1 MEGRAISF
9 AAYWLDCRRL
19 APIPGLRRP
28 IGQPP
33 RTAAKTMS
41 DPAIHHNQPHG
52 LRQLFSWRNGVAWGM
67 LAFTL
72 LVQLVVWQSLRTN
85 EDRAARQQFQM
96 LGEKVTEAIRKR
108 LRDHEQ
114 ILLGGAG
121 LFDAVEN
128 VSREQWRTYVER
140 LLLPDRYPGI
150 QGVGFSQAIP
160 QAERDAHVARMRA
173 QGYPDYDIHPPGQ
186 RELYTSIVY
195 LEPFLRRNL
204 AAFGYDMY
212 SEPTRRRAMQRAAQ
226 LGETSITGKV
236 TLLQETHGKVQAG
249 VLLYVPVYRPSA
261 PLTTPEQRMQALRGF
276 VYSPYRV
283 EDLMRGILRAA
294 DLPLALHIYASPG
307 EEPEQLLYASSEAPE
322 PGSARFRQLQQLE
335 LYGQTWTLRMDSR
348 PEFDERFHSNEALVF
363 GLGLGLSL
371 LVFFLTS
378 SLALRHSRAQ
388 ALANEMTRHIRQSKH
403 DLRLSEERL
412 SLALKGSNDGLW
424 DLDLEAGSMFASP
437 RAWEML
443 GYRPNE
449 LTCDLKLWERLT
461 VAEDLAQQKARLAQ
475 TMLSNVDHFTTELR
489 LQHKH
494 GHVVPVLLRGHIQRD
509 PQGMAQRISGTL
521 MDLTER
527 KRVEQMKNDFVS
539 TVSHEL
545 RTPLTSISGALG
557 LIVGGALGSAP
568 PTMQQMLEIA
578 YRNSLRLGHLINDLL
593 DMEKIAAGKMSFELR
608 EHSLGDLLEESLA
621 SNQALCEQH
630 GVRCTLEHPTDVLVW
645 VDGLRLQQVLGN
657 FLSNAVKFTPE
668 GGEIRLHSS
677 LRGTKVRISVTD
689 QGPGIPE
696 AFRSR
701 VFEKFAQADASDSRQ
716 KSGTGLGLAITKEL
730 IERMGGT
737 VGFDC
742 VPGQGTTFW
751 CELPIQIPPAESDC
765 RDGQPRIL
773 VVEDEPDTGRL
784 LHMMLREGGYGVE
797 RVQSLHQAREKLAA
811 SHYEAMT
818 LDLHLPDGSGMQL
831 IDELRDQP
839 AMQDLP
845 IVVISAAHQF
855 EQAQFPAGIVWLH
868 KPITN
873 AQLLVAVEQ
882 ARDNIR
888 QARSKP
894 R

>member
-1 MEGRAISF
+1 
-9 AAYWLDCRRL
+9 
-19 APIPGLRRP
+19 
-28 IGQPP
+28 
-33 RTAAKTMS
+33 MS
-41 DPAIHHNQPHG
+41 DPAINHNQPHG

-160 QAERDAHVARMRA
+160 QAERDAHVAHMRA

-307 EEPEQLLYASSEAPE
+307 EEPEHLLYASSEALE
-322 PGSARFRQLQQLE
+322 PGSARFSQLQQLE

-494 GHVVPVLLRGHIQRD
+494 GHVVPVLLRGYIQRD
-509 PQGMAQRISGTL
+509 PQDMAQRISGTL

-630 GVRCTLEHPTDVLVW
+630 GVCCTLEHPTDVLVW

>member
-1 MEGRAISF
+1 
-9 AAYWLDCRRL
+9 
-19 APIPGLRRP
+19 
-28 IGQPP
+28 
-33 RTAAKTMS
+33 MS

-307 EEPEQLLYASSEAPE
+307 EEPEHLLYASSEAPE
-322 PGSARFRQLQQLE
+322 PGSARFSQLQQLE

>member
-1 MEGRAISF
+1 
-9 AAYWLDCRRL
+9 
-19 APIPGLRRP
+19 
-28 IGQPP
+28 
-33 RTAAKTMS
+33 MS
-41 DPAIHHNQPHG
+41 DPAINHNQPHG

-307 EEPEQLLYASSEAPE
+307 EEPEHLLYASSEAPE
-322 PGSARFRQLQQLE
+322 PGSARFSQLQQLE

-608 EHSLGDLLEESLA
+608 EHSLGDLLEESRA

>member
-1 MEGRAISF
+1 
-9 AAYWLDCRRL
+9 
-19 APIPGLRRP
+19 
-28 IGQPP
+28 
-33 RTAAKTMS
+33 MS
-41 DPAIHHNQPHG
+41 DPAINHNQPHG

-261 PLTTPEQRMQALRGF
+261 PLTTPEQRMQALIGF

-307 EEPEQLLYASSEAPE
+307 EEPEHLLYASSEAPE
-322 PGSARFRQLQQLE
+322 PGSARFSQLQQLE

-437 RAWEML
+437 RAWDML

-657 FLSNAVKFTPE
+657 FLSNAVKFTPD

>member
-1 MEGRAISF
+1 
-9 AAYWLDCRRL
+9 
-19 APIPGLRRP
+19 
-28 IGQPP
+28 
-33 RTAAKTMS
+33 MS
-41 DPAIHHNQPHG
+41 DPAINHNQPHG

-307 EEPEQLLYASSEAPE
+307 EEPEHLLYASSEALE
-322 PGSARFRQLQQLE
+322 PGSARFSQLQQLE

-494 GHVVPVLLRGHIQRD
+494 GHVVPVLLRGYIQRD

-630 GVRCTLEHPTDVLVW
+630 GVCCTLEHPTDVLVW
-645 VDGLRLQQVLGN
+645 VEGLRLQQVLGN

-677 LRGTKVRISVTD
+677 LHGTKVRISVTD

>member
-1 MEGRAISF
+1 
-9 AAYWLDCRRL
+9 
-19 APIPGLRRP
+19 
-28 IGQPP
+28 
-33 RTAAKTMS
+33 MS
-41 DPAIHHNQPHG
+41 DPAIHHNQPQG

-307 EEPEQLLYASSEAPE
+307 EEPEHLLYASSEAPE
-322 PGSARFRQLQQLE
+322 PGSARFSQLQQLE

-557 LIVGGALGSAP
+557 LIVGGALGAAP
-568 PTMQQMLEIA
+568 PAMQQMLEIA

>member
-1 MEGRAISF
+1 MSE
-9 AAYWLDCRRL
+9 
-19 APIPGLRRP
+19 PVNHQRP
-28 IGQPP
+28 SQ
-33 RTAAKTMS
+33 
-41 DPAIHHNQPHG
+41 G
-52 LRQLFSWRNGVAWGM
+52 LRQLFSRRNGIAWAM
-67 LAFTL
+67 LVFTL
-72 LVQLVVWQSLRTN
+72 LVQLVVWQNLRVSEN
-85 EDRAARQQFQM
+85 RAAEQQFEM
-96 LGEKVTEAIRKR
+96 LSEKVTEAIRKR

-121 LFDAVEN
+121 LFDAVEH
-128 VSREQWRTYVER
+128 VSRDQWRAYVER

-150 QGVGFSQAIP
+150 QGVGFAQAIP
-160 QAERDAHVARMRA
+160 AATRDAHVARIRA
-173 QGYPDYDIHPPGQ
+173 QGFPDYDIYPPGQ
-186 RELYTSIVY
+186 REFYTSIIF
-195 LEPFLRRNL
+195 LEPFVDRNL

-212 SEPTRRRAMQRAAQ
+212 SEPTRRRAMRRAAR

-236 TLLQETHGKVQAG
+236 TLMQETHGKVQAG
-249 VLLYVPVYRPSA
+249 VLLYVPVYQPNA
-261 PLTTPEQRMQALRGF
+261 PLTTPEQRMQALIGF

-294 DLPLALHIYASPG
+294 DLPLALHIYASDG
-307 EEPEQLLYASSEAPE
+307 EQTDQLIYSSRESANPED
-322 PGSARFRQLQQLE
+322 ARYTQLQQLD
-335 LYGQTWTLRMDSR
+335 LYGQTWTLRLDSQ
-348 PEFDERFHSNEALVF
+348 PEFDGRFHANEALVA

-388 ALANEMTRHIRQSKH
+388 ALAEEMTRHIRQSRH

-412 SLALKGSNDGLW
+412 TLALKGSNDGLW
-424 DLDLEAGSMFASP
+424 DLDLEAGSMYASP

-449 LTCDLKLWERLT
+449 LTCDLKLWERVT

-494 GHVVPVLLRGHIQRD
+494 GHIVPVLLRGYIQRD

-557 LIVGGALGSAP
+557 LIVGGALGAAP
-568 PTMQQMLEIA
+568 AAMQQMLEIA

-608 EHSLGDLLEESLA
+608 EHSLGDLLEESLV

-630 GVRCTLEHPTDVLVW
+630 GVRCTLEHPSDVLVW
-645 VDGLRLQQVLGN
+645 VDGMRLQQVLGN
-657 FLSNAVKFTPE
+657 FLSNAVKFTPP
-668 GGEIRLHSS
+668 GSEIRLHSS
-677 LRGTKVRISVTD
+677 VRGPRVRISVTD

-696 AFRSR
+696 EFRAR

-742 VPGQGTTFW
+742 PPGQGTTFW
-751 CELPIQIPPAESDC
+751 CELPIQAPTSETDS
-765 RDGQPRIL
+765 RDDLPRIL

-784 LHMMLREGGYGVE
+784 LHLMLREGGYGVE
-797 RVQSLHQAREKLAA
+797 RVQSLHQAREKLA
-811 SHYEAMT
+811 SGRYEAMT

-831 IDELRDQP
+831 IDELRDKP

-855 EQAQFPAGIVWLH
+855 DEAKFPKGIVWLH

-873 AQLLVAVEQ
+873 AQLLIAVEQ

-888 QARSKP
+888 QARREP
-894 R
+894 

>member
-1 MEGRAISF
+1 
-9 AAYWLDCRRL
+9 
-19 APIPGLRRP
+19 
-28 IGQPP
+28 
-33 RTAAKTMS
+33 MS
-41 DPAIHHNQPHG
+41 DPAINHNQPHG

-121 LFDAVEN
+121 LFDAVES

-307 EEPEQLLYASSEAPE
+307 EEPEHLLYASSEAPE
-322 PGSARFRQLQQLE
+322 PGSARFSQLQQLE

-494 GHVVPVLLRGHIQRD
+494 GHVVPVLLRGYIQRD

>member
-1 MEGRAISF
+1 
-9 AAYWLDCRRL
+9 
-19 APIPGLRRP
+19 
-28 IGQPP
+28 
-33 RTAAKTMS
+33 MS
-41 DPAIHHNQPHG
+41 DPAINHNQPHG

-307 EEPEQLLYASSEAPE
+307 EEPEHLLYASSEAPE
-322 PGSARFRQLQQLE
+322 PGSARFSQLQQLE

-437 RAWEML
+437 RAWDML

-557 LIVGGALGSAP
+557 LIVGGALGAAP
-568 PTMQQMLEIA
+568 PAMQQMLEIA

-657 FLSNAVKFTPE
+657 FLSNAVKFTPD

>member
-1 MEGRAISF
+1 
-9 AAYWLDCRRL
+9 
-19 APIPGLRRP
+19 
-28 IGQPP
+28 
-33 RTAAKTMS
+33 MS
-41 DPAIHHNQPHG
+41 DPAINHNQPHG

-186 RELYTSIVY
+186 RELYTSIVF

-249 VLLYVPVYRPSA
+249 VLLYVPVYRPNA
-261 PLTTPEQRMQALRGF
+261 PLTTSEQRMQALIGF

-307 EEPEQLLYASSEAPE
+307 EEPEHLLYASSEALE
-322 PGSARFRQLQQLE
+322 PGSARFSQLQQLE

-765 RDGQPRIL
+765 RDCQPRIL

>member
-1 MEGRAISF
+1 
-9 AAYWLDCRRL
+9 
-19 APIPGLRRP
+19 
-28 IGQPP
+28 
-33 RTAAKTMS
+33 MS
-41 DPAIHHNQPHG
+41 DPAINHNQPHG

-307 EEPEQLLYASSEAPE
+307 EEPEHLLYASSEAPE
-322 PGSARFRQLQQLE
+322 PGSARFSQLQQLE

-527 KRVEQMKNDFVS
+527 KRIEQMKNDFVS

>member
-1 MEGRAISF
+1 
-9 AAYWLDCRRL
+9 
-19 APIPGLRRP
+19 
-28 IGQPP
+28 
-33 RTAAKTMS
+33 MS

-160 QAERDAHVARMRA
+160 QAERDAHVARIRA

-186 RELYTSIVY
+186 RDLYTSIVF

-212 SEPTRRRAMQRAAQ
+212 SEPTRRRAMQRAAR

-249 VLLYVPVYRPSA
+249 VLLYVPVYRPNA
-261 PLTTPEQRMQALRGF
+261 PLTTPEQRMQALIGF

-307 EEPEQLLYASSEAPE
+307 EEPEHLLYASSEAPE
-322 PGSARFRQLQQLE
+322 PGSARFSQLQQLE

-494 GHVVPVLLRGHIQRD
+494 GHVVPVLLRGYIQRD

-630 GVRCTLEHPTDVLVW
+630 GVCCTLEHPTDVLVW

>member
-1 MEGRAISF
+1 
-9 AAYWLDCRRL
+9 
-19 APIPGLRRP
+19 
-28 IGQPP
+28 
-33 RTAAKTMS
+33 MS
-41 DPAIHHNQPHG
+41 DPAIHHNQPQG

-307 EEPEQLLYASSEAPE
+307 EEPEHLLYASSEAPE
-322 PGSARFRQLQQLE
+322 PGSARFSQLQQLE

>member
-1 MEGRAISF
+1 
-9 AAYWLDCRRL
+9 
-19 APIPGLRRP
+19 
-28 IGQPP
+28 
-33 RTAAKTMS
+33 MS
-41 DPAIHHNQPHG
+41 DPAINHNQPHG

-121 LFDAVEN
+121 LFDAVES

-307 EEPEQLLYASSEAPE
+307 EEPEHLLYASSEALE
-322 PGSARFRQLQQLE
+322 PGSARFSQLQQLE

-657 FLSNAVKFTPE
+657 FLSNAVKFTPD